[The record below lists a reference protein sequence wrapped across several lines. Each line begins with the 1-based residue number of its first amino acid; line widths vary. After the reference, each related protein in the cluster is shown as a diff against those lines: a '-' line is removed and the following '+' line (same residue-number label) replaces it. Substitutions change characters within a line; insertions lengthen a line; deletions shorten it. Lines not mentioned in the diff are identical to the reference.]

1 MEPWR
6 AIMLGRFLSIAQQ
19 ADHAPF
25 KPDAEQSLLFTG
37 LFVDVARENIMI
49 SKLTSAVLITG
60 LLTTTACVTNP
71 DTGKRTISKA
81 AIGGAGGAA
90 AGLLLGDLLGGR
102 NDRTEKIVG
111 AGIGAIAGAGI
122 GAYMDAQERKLR
134 AQTAG
139 TDVQVTRD
147 GDNLLLNMPSGV
159 TFATNQSAIQPQFRT
174 TLDQVAQTLASYEKT
189 YIDVYGHTDATGNDS
204 INLPLSRDRARS
216 VADYLSTKGVQSA
229 RIATQGFGASQPVAD
244 NTSAA
249 GKQANRRVEIKIVP
263 VREADVRS

>member
-1 MEPWR
+1 M
-6 AIMLGRFLSIAQQ
+6 IGGFLSIAQQ
-19 ADHAPF
+19 ADHPMF
-25 KPDAEQSLLFTG
+25 KTDAEQGSQVTRLLVT
-37 LFVDVARENIMI
+37 VARETIMI
-49 SKLTSAVLITG
+49 SKIQSAVLISG
-60 LLTTTACVTNP
+60 LLATTACVTDP
-71 DTGKRTISKA
+71 TTGNRRISKA
-81 AIGGAGGAA
+81 AIGGVGGAA
-90 AGLLLGDLLGGR
+90 AGLLLGDILGGR

-122 GAYMDAQERKLR
+122 GAYMDAQEKKLR

-189 YIDVYGHTDATGNDS
+189 YIDVYGHTDSTGNDG
-204 INLPLSRDRARS
+204 INIPLSQNRARS
-216 VADYLSTKGVQSA
+216 VADYLATKGVQSA
-229 RIATQGFGASQPVAD
+229 RVATQGFGASQPVAD
-244 NTSAA
+244 NNTEA
-249 GKQANRRVEIKIVP
+249 GKRANRRVEIKIVP